1 MNKAIFK
8 QSFFYLA
15 VLNFILAL
23 VFISQSSLLAHFAS
37 FVWFLS
43 FLLNLYRANKAV
55 HKKWLIL
62 KVLKKWILRN
72 SIKKFWHFFA
82 SLKRLFHKRLQDIVY
97 VHIYTRVIHFIHIF
111 RIISCLT
118 ETTFTEI
125 LKRKN
130 IKKEP
135 R

>member
-55 HKKWLIL
+55 HKKRLIL
-62 KVLKKWILRN
+62 KVLKK
-72 SIKKFWHFFA
+72 
-82 SLKRLFHKRLQDIVY
+82 
-97 VHIYTRVIHFIHIF
+97 
-111 RIISCLT
+111 
-118 ETTFTEI
+118 
-125 LKRKN
+125 
-130 IKKEP
+130 
-135 R
+135 

>member
-55 HKKWLIL
+55 HKK
-62 KVLKKWILRN
+62 
-72 SIKKFWHFFA
+72 
-82 SLKRLFHKRLQDIVY
+82 
-97 VHIYTRVIHFIHIF
+97 
-111 RIISCLT
+111 
-118 ETTFTEI
+118 
-125 LKRKN
+125 
-130 IKKEP
+130 
-135 R
+135 